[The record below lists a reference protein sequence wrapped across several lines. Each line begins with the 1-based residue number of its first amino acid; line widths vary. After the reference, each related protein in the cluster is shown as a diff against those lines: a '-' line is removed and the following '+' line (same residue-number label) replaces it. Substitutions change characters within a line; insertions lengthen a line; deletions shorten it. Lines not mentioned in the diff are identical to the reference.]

1 MSTVASLFCFNDII
15 PELVSDFSGVTT
27 LRRMRRL
34 TYACSGCGFGCRRR
48 PNPHPLQ
55 NACELPYVECRFI
68 EHGRPPIY
76 RVDTAGGRSFQEK
89 RPAKKARGGVYVY
102 REYTRSW
109 RQLDGSM
116 SGRGDLCDRSS
127 SDKVTVRA
135 ASTSEVVSS

>member
-1 MSTVASLFCFNDII
+1 M
-15 PELVSDFSGVTT
+15 LVVDVGFAACGGKAHIHHKY
-27 LRRMRRL
+27 LR
-34 TYACSGCGFGCRRR
+34 TA
-48 PNPHPLQ
+48 
-55 NACELPYVECRFI
+55 VECRFI

-76 RVDTAGGRSFQEK
+76 RVDTAGGRSFEEE
-89 RPAKKARGGVYVY
+89 RPAKKARSGVYVY

-135 ASTSEVVSS
+135 AFYFQNK